1 MLAVDAEK
9 CCMSP
14 APASSAVEEFM
25 HLTVCLAPIRRLKA
39 IEDTSFAAVL
49 WDDGELTCKKY
60 VMKTDRFQRHR
71 DDG

>member
-25 HLTVCLAPIRRLKA
+25 HLTVCLATIRRLKA
-39 IEDTSFAAVL
+39 IEDTSFAAGL
-49 WDDGELTCKKY
+49 
-60 VMKTDRFQRHR
+60 
-71 DDG
+71 